1 MSSEKIE
8 VIEHQTYD
16 TDVNLMAQDAYHMAQ
31 VIGSNVTIMFATHP
45 DAEMRYLIVVDTT
58 TGSSVRL
65 NFPKVEKANERKA
78 WNINKTK
85 RLISAQMRVKL
96 AKETVSIIE
105 AEKFTDQ

>member
-16 TDVNLMAQDAYHMAQ
+16 TDVNLMAQDAGYMAQ

-78 WNINKTK
+78 WNINKAK
-85 RLISAQMRVKL
+85 RLISAQARVKL